1 MKEEG
6 RNKRKL
12 RNYLLDKRFQL
23 KYTGLVLIISL
34 FLSVILGYFL
44 YREIV
49 ASEETL
55 LAKELGANVIVVSPG
70 EAEKVIEA
78 QNAIQNEFNRILKT
92 DAEETIIVKLLSQP
106 SKKEILPIEEEIEKE
121 KIRKR
126 NILIGSLGVFL
137 VFLLLGGIY
146 LTHRIA
152 GPAYKMKL
160 LFNKIDGR
168 KLKVEGRLRKRDELK
183 DVFQAFVEMIQRIS
197 EFRVYEIE
205 LIERILKEYEEKG
218 QISEESISSLK
229 KLKEELTT
237 SIK

>member
-92 DAEETIIVKLLSQP
+92 GAEETIIVKLLSQP